1 MKYGLLITAIIAA
14 IATGCTGTRTQN
26 DDTLLMFTGSYAP
39 ADSTGIKCYSFN
51 QQTSEWNL
59 ISEAA
64 GVSNPS
70 FICVDA
76 ENHRLYSVGEDSGNS
91 STMNMLFYE
100 PDGSGLTLCA
110 SDTTGGA
117 APCHIILSPD
127 GNRVFTANYMGGSI
141 SAYTLDSTGHF
152 ADTVKII
159 QFYGGSVD
167 SLRQSQPHL
176 HQLSFIPATGTMLAN
191 DLGTDKIYVIPDP
204 YTDEGRKE
212 LNIKPGSGPRHTT
225 FDSNGTHAY
234 MLTEISGEIN
244 VFDVSGDELTLKQT
258 IAADSLNAEG
268 SADIHLSPDNE
279 FLYASNRLKGDGVV
293 IFKVNPAN
301 GTLTRIGFQPTGAH
315 PRNFAITP
323 NGKFLLVACRD
334 TDTIE
339 IYRRDYSTGL
349 LELCG
354 NIPSSRPTCIAF
366 TQAK

>member
-1 MKYGLLITAIIAA
+1 MIKHGLLITAIIAA
-14 IATGCTGTRTQN
+14 LTAGCAGSKKQS

-39 ADSTGIKCYSFN
+39 ADSAGIKCYSFN
-51 QQTSEWNL
+51 QQNGEWTL
-59 ISEAA
+59 VSEAS

-91 STMNMLFYE
+91 STMNMLTFE
-100 PDGSGLTLCA
+100 ANGSDLKLCA

-127 GNRVFTANYMGGSI
+127 GSRVFTANYMGGSI
-141 SAYTLDSTGHF
+141 SGYTLDSTGLF
-152 ADTVKII
+152 ADTVKIM
-159 QFYGGSVD
+159 QFYGSSVD

-176 HQLSFIPATGTMLAN
+176 HQISFIPGTGTMLAN
-191 DLGTDKIYVIPDP
+191 DLGTDKIYVIPAP
-204 YTDEGRKE
+204 YTGEEITEIKM
-212 LNIKPGSGPRHTT
+212 KPGSGPRHTT
-225 FDSNGTHAY
+225 FDSTGKHAY

-244 VFDVSGDELTLKQT
+244 VFDISDDKLTLKQT

-268 SADIHLSPDNE
+268 SADIHLSPDNK

-293 IFKVNPAN
+293 ILKVNPSD
-301 GTLTRIGFQPTGAH
+301 GTLARIGFQPTGAH

-339 IYRRDYSTGL
+339 IYRRDFATGL
-349 LELCG
+349 FELCG
-354 NIPSSRPTCIAF
+354 TIPSSRPTCIAF
-366 TQAK
+366 S